1 MEVTLYYYKNLVV
14 EWFEKLEKLN
24 GEKGVTH
31 DQLIKLFAHSGKE
44 NDFWCYVFVYYHDN
58 ELE

>member
-31 DQLIKLFAHSGKE
+31 DQLIKLFCSFRERKRLLVLR
-44 NDFWCYVFVYYHDN
+44 FR
-58 ELE
+58 LLS